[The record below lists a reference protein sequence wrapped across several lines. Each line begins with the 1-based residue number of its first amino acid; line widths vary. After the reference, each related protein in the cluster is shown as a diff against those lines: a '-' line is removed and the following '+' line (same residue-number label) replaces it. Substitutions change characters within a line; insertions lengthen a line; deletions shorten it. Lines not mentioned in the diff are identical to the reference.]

1 MNFKEYGN
9 KNKDTIMLL
18 HGGGLSWWNYREE
31 AERLQESY
39 HIIIPILDGHSDSD
53 RRFTSIEDNAQEI
66 IDYIE
71 NNYDGHI
78 SLIGGLSLGGQILLE
93 ILSRKNDICDY
104 AIVESALAVP
114 MKTTY
119 KMIRPTFSISY
130 GLISKKW
137 FSKMQFNSLRIRKD
151 LFVDYYRDTCKIQ
164 KEDMISFMEANSKYL
179 LKDSLQRTKAR
190 VLVIVGDKERPIMK
204 KSANLIHQK
213 IKGSRIETLPNY
225 YHGEFSINHPQQYI
239 AAINKLISNKD
250 RNLKSK
256 SVSNTE
262 TKFEIN
268 KHD

>member
-71 NNYDGHI
+71 NDYDGHI

-119 KMIRPTFSISY
+119 KMIRPTFSMSY

-151 LFVDYYRDTCKIQ
+151 LFDDYYRDTCKIE
-164 KEDMISFMEANSKYL
+164 KEDMISFMEANSKYS
-179 LKDSLQRTKAR
+179 LKDSLQETKAK
-190 VLVIVGDKERPIMK
+190 VLVIVGEK
-204 KSANLIHQK
+204 N
-213 IKGSRIETLPNY
+213 
-225 YHGEFSINHPQQYI
+225 QQI
-239 AAINKLISNKD
+239 
-250 RNLKSK
+250 
-256 SVSNTE
+256 
-262 TKFEIN
+262 
-268 KHD
+268 